1 MFDWDED
8 EVGNIIWGESS
19 EHDDH
24 VVPFLTENEENSLF
38 SFGDQIKKI
47 TNREENNTVKN
58 VDHGMH
64 VLKNNISGS
73 KMESGSHYAMN
84 DDISGPPLQIDPWL
98 DWLSLDGTLDD
109 DGDCTATEMI
119 NGFTEKDSTLVS
131 VTDNKGSSSLT
142 ELGTICP
149 SERSQLNNNS
159 ELLAK
164 EHDNEVRDSFLDC
177 DWASIGDLDDV
188 DRLLRSN
195 DSMLENDMIVPADE
209 SISCMHSVAVSKGET
224 AEKGYPTSVNQVD
237 KSPGGK
243 SESNLEEKRED
254 ITVKAGRQSSS
265 EITPNKRDQRKSKA
279 RGKVDDKRIEKSSQ
293 YRHGVCSHSN
303 TQAQQLVAPG
313 VHIPASYP
321 PPVFSQQ
328 RQLAGSESMR
338 YMRNPNPYVFMG
350 YGYPAHHF
358 AVMPALPQIQSGAA
372 QNQLHIASNNSLLD
386 SSKNLPDVS
395 PRPLIMTPQE
405 KIEKLRWQQKMQA
418 ILAIQQQQQRF
429 SHKTTCSDQSA
440 TQRSSQKNLTSDAT
454 VSDVEVEESDKSST
468 REQYVP
474 HNTSTLVDGSSL
486 EEKTCHQIQNALA
499 KLDVRLKFCIRDSL
513 FRLARSAKERNSTSA
528 RSSTNMCS
536 RDEDNV
542 LANTDAIEDR
552 IARMPDAEAVT
563 NPIDRTVAHLLFDKP
578 SESCDKPAKDAAPE
592 SPDLSNP
599 VSKHRRKSPS
609 EDKPEESGDMEVE
622 PQL

>member
-1 MFDWDED
+1 
-8 EVGNIIWGESS
+8 
-19 EHDDH
+19 
-24 VVPFLTENEENSLF
+24 
-38 SFGDQIKKI
+38 
-47 TNREENNTVKN
+47 
-58 VDHGMH
+58 
-64 VLKNNISGS
+64 
-73 KMESGSHYAMN
+73 MESGSHYAMN

-109 DGDCTATEMI
+109 DGDSTATEMI
-119 NGFTEKDSTLVS
+119 NGFTEKVSTLVS

-164 EHDNEVRDSFLDC
+164 EHDNEVRDSFLEC
-177 DWASIGDLDDV
+177 DWASIGDLDDL
-188 DRLLRSN
+188 DIILRSN
-195 DSMLENDMIVPADE
+195 DSMLESDMIVPADE

-224 AEKGYPTSVNQVD
+224 AEKGYPTTVNQVD
-237 KSPGGK
+237 KSSGGK
-243 SESNLEEKRED
+243 SEPNLEE
-254 ITVKAGRQSSS
+254 
-265 EITPNKRDQRKSKA
+265 KRDQRKSKA
-279 RGKVDDKRIEKSSQ
+279 WRKVDDKRIEKSSQ
-293 YRHGVCSHSN
+293 YRHGVCSQSN
-303 TQAQQLVAPG
+303 TQAQQFVAPG
-313 VHIPASYP
+313 STEATC
-321 PPVFSQQ
+321 
-328 RQLAGSESMR
+328 GSESMR
-338 YMRNPNPYVFMG
+338 YMQNPNPYVFMG
-350 YGYPAHHF
+350 YSDAC
-358 AVMPALPQIQSGAA
+358 VTTIQSGAA

-405 KIEKLRWQQKMQA
+405 KIEKLRRRQKMQA
-418 ILAIQQQQQRF
+418 ILAIQQLQQRF
-429 SHKTTCSDQSA
+429 SYKTTCSDQSA

-454 VSDVEVEESDKSST
+454 VSDVEVEESDKNST

-486 EEKTCHQIQNALA
+486 EEKTSHQIQDALA
-499 KLDVRLKFCIRDSL
+499 KKC
-513 FRLARSAKERNSTSA
+513 KKRNSTSA

-552 IARMPDAEAVT
+552 IARMADAEAVT

-578 SESCDKPAKDAAPE
+578 SESCDKPAKDVAPE

-599 VSKHRRKSPS
+599 VSKHSRKSPS
-609 EDKPEESGDMEVE
+609 ADTPEENGDMEVE